1 MTTQEFEY
9 KGMHCKKWLSDNEKA
24 IIQII
29 HGLGEMSEYY
39 EQFAEY
45 ITAKGVSVY
54 LCEYR
59 EHGRTAL
66 PADIDNI
73 VQTAAK
79 ECGDFSS
86 YVHSES
92 DTPLFLLGH
101 SLGAQMAQY
110 VICHCDSSLYSG
122 VILTGCPYIHD
133 TKALLSDI
141 EAEISRPGAW
151 DKPEAL
157 TPILQEKSRLEDEVG
172 RLNRLKT
179 CRDDM
184 EEWLALALENEDQEA
199 LESLEQQQRELA
211 ALLDETELVML
222 LSAEEDSRD
231 AILEIHPGAGGT
243 ESQDW
248 AEMLLRMYTRWAAR
262 RKYAVEEMDFL
273 PGDEAGIKSVTLRIS
288 GPHAFGFLKSERGI
302 HRLIRISPFDA
313 SGRRHTS
320 FASVDV
326 IPDAG
331 GDIQL
336 DIKESD
342 LRFDIFRS
350 SGPGGQSVNTT
361 SSAVRVTHLP
371 TGISAQCQNE
381 KSQHHNKETALR
393 VLRAR
398 LYNLELQKRE
408 AERQAEYAGKDAIA
422 FGSQIRTY
430 TLQPYRLVK
439 DHRTGSES
447 GDVDAV
453 LDGQIDQ
460 FQHDYL
466 LYRHEQKR

>member
-1 MTTQEFEY
+1 MI
-9 KGMHCKKWLSDNEKA
+9 CALSARLFRNVLKTFGGVFDAAADQKRLNE
-24 IIQII
+24 
-29 HGLGEMSEYY
+29 
-39 EQFAEY
+39 
-45 ITAKGVSVY
+45 
-54 LCEYR
+54 
-59 EHGRTAL
+59 
-66 PADIDNI
+66 
-73 VQTAAK
+73 
-79 ECGDFSS
+79 
-86 YVHSES
+86 
-92 DTPLFLLGH
+92 
-101 SLGAQMAQY
+101 
-110 VICHCDSSLYSG
+110 
-122 VILTGCPYIHD
+122 
-133 TKALLSDI
+133 I
-141 EAEISRPGAW
+141 EAELARPGAW

-157 TPILQEKSRLEDEVG
+157 TPILQEKSRLEDELD
-172 RLNRLKT
+172 RLMRLKT
-179 CRDDM
+179 CHDDM
-184 EEWLALALENEDQEA
+184 QEWLALASENEEPEA
-199 LESLEQQQRELA
+199 LESLEQQQKDLA

-222 LSAEEDSRD
+222 LSAEEDSQD

-248 AEMLLRMYTRWAAR
+248 AEMLLRLYTRWAAR
-262 RKYAVEEMDFL
+262 RKYVLEEMDFL
-273 PGDEAGIKSVTLRIS
+273 PGDEAGIKSVTLRIA

-302 HRLIRISPFDA
+302 HRLIRISPFDS

-331 GDIQL
+331 KDIEL

-408 AERQAEYAGKDAIA
+408 AERQAQYAGKDAIA

-466 LYRHEQKR
+466 LYRHEQQR

>member
-1 MTTQEFEY
+1 MICARPVSLFRNVLKTFGGVFDAAADQTR
-9 KGMHCKKWLSDNEKA
+9 LNE
-24 IIQII
+24 
-29 HGLGEMSEYY
+29 
-39 EQFAEY
+39 
-45 ITAKGVSVY
+45 
-54 LCEYR
+54 
-59 EHGRTAL
+59 
-66 PADIDNI
+66 
-73 VQTAAK
+73 
-79 ECGDFSS
+79 
-86 YVHSES
+86 
-92 DTPLFLLGH
+92 
-101 SLGAQMAQY
+101 
-110 VICHCDSSLYSG
+110 
-122 VILTGCPYIHD
+122 
-133 TKALLSDI
+133 I
-141 EAEISRPGAW
+141 EAELARPGAW

-157 TPILQEKSRLEDEVG
+157 TPVLQEKSRLEDELD
-172 RLNRLKT
+172 RLLRLKT
-179 CRDDM
+179 CHDDM
-184 EEWLALALENEDQEA
+184 QEWLALASENEEPEA
-199 LESLEQQQRELA
+199 MESLELQQKDLA

-222 LSAEEDSRD
+222 LSAEEDSQD

-248 AEMLLRMYTRWAAR
+248 AEMLLRMYSRWAAR
-262 RKYAVEEMDFL
+262 RKYTLEEMDFL
-273 PGDEAGIKSVTLRIS
+273 PGDEAGVKSVTLRIA

-331 GDIQL
+331 KDIEL

-408 AERQAEYAGKDAIA
+408 AARQAQYAGKDAIA

-447 GDVDAV
+447 GDVDAI

-466 LYRHEQKR
+466 LYRHEQQR

>member
-1 MTTQEFEY
+1 MISGPDPRPLPSVSTTSGGVFDVASDQKRLEAIEQE
-9 KGMHCKKWLSDNEKA
+9 L
-24 IIQII
+24 
-29 HGLGEMSEYY
+29 
-39 EQFAEY
+39 
-45 ITAKGVSVY
+45 
-54 LCEYR
+54 
-59 EHGRTAL
+59 
-66 PADIDNI
+66 
-73 VQTAAK
+73 
-79 ECGDFSS
+79 
-86 YVHSES
+86 
-92 DTPLFLLGH
+92 
-101 SLGAQMAQY
+101 
-110 VICHCDSSLYSG
+110 
-122 VILTGCPYIHD
+122 
-133 TKALLSDI
+133 
-141 EAEISRPGAW
+141 SRPGAW

-157 TPILQEKSRLEDEVG
+157 TPLLREKRQLEDEVE

-179 CRDDM
+179 AHDDM
-184 EEWLALALENEDQEA
+184 QAWL
-199 LESLEQQQRELA
+199 ELA
-211 ALLDETELVML
+211 AEDGGEEALQSLHEQQDALHALLEETELVML
-222 LSAEEDSRD
+222 LSGEEDNQD

-262 RKYAVEEMDFL
+262 RGYEVEELDFL
-273 PGDEAGIKSVTLRIS
+273 PGDEAGIKSVTLRIA
-288 GPHAFGFLKSERGI
+288 GPHAFGFLRSERGI

-331 GDIQL
+331 NDIEL

-342 LRFDIFRS
+342 LRFDTFRS

-361 SSAVRVTHLP
+361 SSAVRVTHIP

-381 KSQHHNKETALR
+381 KSQHHNKDSALR
-393 VLRAR
+393 ILKAR

-408 AERQAEYAGKDAIA
+408 AERQAQYAGKDAIA

-439 DHRTGSES
+439 DHRTGTEV

-453 LDGQIDQ
+453 LNGQIDV

-466 LYRHEQKR
+466 LYRHERQR